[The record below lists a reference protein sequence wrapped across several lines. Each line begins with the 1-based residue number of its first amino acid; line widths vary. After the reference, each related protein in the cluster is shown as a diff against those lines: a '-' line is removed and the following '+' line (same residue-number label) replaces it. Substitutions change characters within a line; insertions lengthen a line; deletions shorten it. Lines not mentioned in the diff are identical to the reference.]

1 VGAQF
6 GRAQTPSGVILGP
19 PRAKDLALHY
29 NAWFSYGRRD
39 PSTALRAGS
48 RRYGGFMRTAEVVII
63 GGGIVGSSITYHL
76 TAAGCKDVLVIER
89 ESAQGKGSTGKS
101 MGGVRAQFSTPV
113 NIQMSLYSI
122 PFYASFEERLGYPC
136 DYRPQGYLFCATSD
150 KHLAYLRANQ
160 EKQIALGLKNV
171 RIVSGDEIRRLFPQL
186 RADDILGGSFCS
198 TDGFVDPYSAMI
210 GFMTWAADHGAKLW
224 KNAAVSGVKRN
235 REGFLIESSR
245 ETVSAKSVVNAAGPW
260 AATIAKMAGVDLPV
274 EPLRRMLVPTE
285 PFDQFPHSAPMIID
299 MSTGFHFRPEAL
311 GFLLAWNDPEET
323 PGYKT
328 DFEPSFIEKILTRA
342 ADRVPVFENLAVNP
356 KRAWAGLY
364 EMTPDHHPI
373 LGEAPSAPGFFLAN
387 GFSGHGVMHA
397 PATGKILSD
406 LILTGKTGLIDAK
419 LLDLARFAEGR
430 TIHET
435 AVL

>member
-1 VGAQF
+1 MQ
-6 GRAQTPSGVILGP
+6 
-19 PRAKDLALHY
+19 
-29 NAWFSYGRRD
+29 
-39 PSTALRAGS
+39 
-48 RRYGGFMRTAEVVII
+48 TAEVVII
-63 GGGIVGSSITYHL
+63 GGGIVGSSIAWHL
-76 TAAGCKDVLVIER
+76 VEAGCKDVLVIER

-122 PFYASFEERLGYPC
+122 PFYASFDERLGYPAG
-136 DYRPQGYLFCATSD
+136 YRPQGYLFCATQE
-150 KHLAYLRANQ
+150 KHLAYLRSNFQ
-160 EKQIALGLKNV
+160 KQVAIGLKKV
-171 RIVSGDEIRRLFPQL
+171 RLVGADEIRGMFPQL
-186 RADDILGGSFCS
+186 RSDDIVGGSFCS

-210 GFMTWAADHGAKLW
+210 GFMTWASDHGAKLW
-224 KNAAVSGVKRN
+224 KHTEVTSIQRKGKDWRIQTT
-235 REGFLIESSR
+235 RDE
-245 ETVSAKSVVNAAGPW
+245 VSASKVVNAAGAW
-260 AATIAKMAGVDLPV
+260 AASIAEMVGIDLPV

-285 PFDQFPHSAPMIID
+285 PFDQFPHTAPMIID
-299 MSTGFHFRPEAL
+299 MSNGFHFRPESL

-323 PGYKT
+323 PGFKA

-373 LGEAPSAPGFFLAN
+373 LGEAPGVPGFYLAN

-397 PATGKILSD
+397 PATGKILAD
-406 LILTGKTGLIDAK
+406 LILTGKTDLVDASLLGLS
-419 LLDLARFAEGR
+419 RFAEGR
-430 TIHET
+430 MIEET

>member
-1 VGAQF
+1 M
-6 GRAQTPSGVILGP
+6 QTS
-19 PRAKDLALHY
+19 
-29 NAWFSYGRRD
+29 
-39 PSTALRAGS
+39 
-48 RRYGGFMRTAEVVII
+48 EVVII
-63 GGGIVGSSITYHL
+63 GGGIVGSSIAYHL

-89 ESAQGKGSTGKS
+89 ETAQGKGSTGKS

-122 PFYASFEERLGYPC
+122 PFYASFDERLGHPAG
-136 DYRPQGYLFCATSD
+136 YRPQGYLFCATHE
-150 KHLAYLRANQ
+150 KHLAYLRTNYQ
-160 EKQIALGLKNV
+160 KQVAMGLKDV
-171 RIVSGDEIRRLFPQL
+171 RLVSANEIRSMFPQL
-186 RADDILGGSFCS
+186 RGDDIVGGSFCA
-198 TDGFVDPYSAMI
+198 TDGFVDPYSAMN
-210 GFMTWAADHGAKLW
+210 GFMSGAADQGAKLW
-224 KNAAVSGVKRN
+224 KNTLVTGILRDLQGITGV
-235 REGFLIESSR
+235 
-245 ETVSAKSVVNAAGPW
+245 ETARGTVATRKVVNAAGPW
-260 AATIAKMAGVDLPV
+260 AAEIAKMAGLDLPV

-285 PFDQFPHSAPMIID
+285 PFDQFPHTAPMIID
-299 MSTGFHFRPEAL
+299 MSNGFHFRPEAL

-328 DFEPSFIEKILTRA
+328 DFDPAFIEKILTRA

-373 LGEAPSAPGFFLAN
+373 LGEAPGVPGFFLAN

-406 LILTGKTGLIDAK
+406 LILTGRCDLVDVALLGLS
-419 LLDLARFAEGR
+419 RFAEGR
-430 TIHET
+430 LIEET

>member
-1 VGAQF
+1 MQ
-6 GRAQTPSGVILGP
+6 S
-19 PRAKDLALHY
+19 
-29 NAWFSYGRRD
+29 
-39 PSTALRAGS
+39 
-48 RRYGGFMRTAEVVII
+48 AEVVII
-63 GGGIVGSSITYHL
+63 GGGIVGSSIAYHL
-76 TAAGCKDVLVIER
+76 TEAGCKDVLVIER

-122 PFYASFEERLGYPC
+122 PFYASFDERLGYPAG
-136 DYRPQGYLFCATSD
+136 YRPQGYLFCATQD
-150 KHLAYLRANQ
+150 KHLAYLRTNY
-160 EKQIALGLKNV
+160 EKQVAMGLKDV
-171 RIVSGDEIRRLFPQL
+171 RLISADEIRSMFPQL
-186 RADDILGGSFCS
+186 RSDDIVGGSFCS

-210 GFMTWAADHGAKLW
+210 GFMTCAADHGAKLW
-224 KNAAVSGVKRN
+224 KNTQVTGIVRDEKGIAGV
-235 REGFLIESSR
+235 ETSR
-245 ETVSAKSVVNAAGPW
+245 GTVATRKVVNAAGAW
-260 AATIAKMAGVDLPV
+260 AAAVASMAGVYLPV

-299 MSTGFHFRPEAL
+299 MSTGFHFRPEGL

-323 PGYKT
+323 PGYKL

-342 ADRVPVFENLAVNP
+342 ADRVPIFENLAVNP

-373 LGEAPSAPGFFLAN
+373 LGEAPGMPGFFLAN

-397 PATGKILSD
+397 PATGKILAD
-406 LILTGKTGLIDAK
+406 LVTAGKTELVDVS
-419 LLDLARFAEGR
+419 LLNLSRFAEDR
-430 TIHET
+430 MIEET

>member
-1 VGAQF
+1 MQ
-6 GRAQTPSGVILGP
+6 
-19 PRAKDLALHY
+19 
-29 NAWFSYGRRD
+29 
-39 PSTALRAGS
+39 
-48 RRYGGFMRTAEVVII
+48 TAEVVII
-63 GGGIVGSSITYHL
+63 GGGIVGSSIACQL
-76 TAAGCKDVLVIER
+76 VEAGCGDVLVLER
-89 ESAQGKGSTGKS
+89 ETAQGKGSTGKS

-113 NIQMSLYSI
+113 NIRMSLYSI
-122 PFYASFEERLGYPC
+122 PYYASFEERLGHPC

-150 KHLAYLRANQ
+150 AHLNYLRTNQ
-160 EKQIALGLKNV
+160 QEQIGLGLKNV
-171 RIVSGDEIRRLFPQL
+171 RMISGDEIRGMFPQL
-186 RADDILGGSFCS
+186 RGDDILGGSFCS

-210 GFMTWAADHGAKLW
+210 GFMTWACDHGAKLW
-224 KNAAVSGVKRN
+224 KNATVDSISPDGQSFTVST
-235 REGFLIESSR
+235 SR
-245 ETVSAKSVVNAAGPW
+245 GEVSAKRVVNAAGAW
-260 AATIAKMAGVDLPV
+260 ARSIAAMVGVDLPV

-285 PFDQFPHSAPMIID
+285 PFDQFPHTAPMIID
-299 MSTGFHFRPEAL
+299 MSNGFHFRPESR

-323 PGYKT
+323 PGYKM

-373 LGEAPSAPGFFLAN
+373 LGEAPAVPGFFLAN

-397 PATGKILSD
+397 PATGKILAD
-406 LILTGKTGLIDAK
+406 LILTGSTELIDAK
-419 LLDLARFAEGR
+419 LLDLARFAESR